1 METGRERPT
10 TAATMS
16 TQLSIVDSGAFSP
29 SSQQAQEMDFNNTQL
44 RLVREQTANC
54 IKDLN
59 ALRAEVMLLKS
70 EVESDRLTA
79 SAAASSMEGKQ
90 IEVQEH
96 FEREKRERDCMLQQL
111 SRKVHDLD
119 RDLPSIRDEMTLMR
133 EQIRALETA
142 WHPHIQD
149 LQATFLKDA
158 EARHQAHGLLE
169 QRISEID
176 AGMAKH
182 SALHKEQMANH
193 MPLASRVEFLEKSLG
208 DSAAKH
214 GQEIQDAHQKI
225 TDLHGL
231 NEHSEKKHSSLQERM
246 NMIENLLGYNV
257 QKHSEELKKTQ
268 DRLSELRGKL
278 GVAMPGNMRSGE
290 TQVTVESRLKYLEQS
305 LEELSYGHGKIEA
318 LHGRLGHLEAKGV
331 TVDEL
336 KHNFEKQGSAL
347 EDLKSSHTTLSTQ
360 KSTLDLHHA
369 TLKERVDYLES
380 MMGDSADHHKKVT
393 EEHKANHAKLANELR
408 AREASH
414 ASLADRVGYMEQRMG
429 DSFAKHAQEL
439 ATAMAKMDA
448 VHGRVSEERVARE
461 AHVASLESLKK
472 AHGSLASEKQVL
484 EKHHATLEERL
495 DYLEKAL
502 GDSSD
507 KHTREL
513 DALKAAH
520 QKVASEQKSKEHS
533 HGQVSDR
540 LSQLQREKEDLHA
553 RHMSLGERV
562 DYLEKLLGESAEK
575 HTQEIERFKAK
586 HAKDLDAS
594 ASKLQSHHAGLQE
607 RLEYLEGKLGDSAD
621 KHSKEL
627 STMEAKMQ
635 ELHGKLQDE
644 KNNREDKLL
653 QMSGHIRDQ
662 VSGEQKTREERHASI
677 EERLKFLES
686 TIGDNA
692 DKHNKGLEEHGKG
705 VKALTEKHEGS
716 VERLDFIE
724 KTLGVSVEKQTK
736 DLSSFLSQQLRGNSS
751 QTAPVQ
757 ERLDYLEKML
767 GDSAALNQKITD
779 LHGLTEHSQQKH
791 ASVQERMDFIEK
803 LLGDSVQ
810 MHGEELRRTQDRLS
824 EMQGKIGVGKPGMP
838 AGDIQVTVESRLKY
852 LEQMLGDSEAKHQ
865 EELKNAH
872 GQLQALHGRLGNLEE
887 RGVTVDQ
894 LKQNYQ
900 RQGSAL
906 EDLKSSHANLSS
918 GKLTLDSHHA
928 TLKERMDYLESMMG
942 DSADLHNKVLQQHSK
957 LSNEMRTAL
966 DDLKSSHAKLSS
978 DKLMSDS
985 HHSTLKERVDY
996 LESTMGD
1003 SADHHKQAIAEH
1015 KATQQKLAK
1024 ELRAREASHASL
1036 ADRMGYIEEHMGD
1049 SFEKHAKELAA
1060 AVAKMDAMRGQVSEE
1075 RVAREAHVASLESLK
1090 KAHGNLASEKQAL
1103 EMHHATLAER
1113 IDYLEKA
1120 LGDSSDKHSR
1130 EQEALR
1136 KAHQKALAEH
1146 KGKEQSLMQ
1155 IQREKDELHG
1165 SLGERVSH
1173 LEKVLGESA
1182 EELEKFKAKHA
1193 KLDAGANKLQSHHA
1207 GMQERLEY
1215 LESMLGDSADK
1226 HAKELSIMQSKVHDL
1241 HGKLHDEKR
1250 SGEAHELHAK
1260 HTSLGERVGY
1270 LEKVLGESAEKHMQ
1284 ELENFK
1290 AKHAKLD
1297 AGANKL
1303 QSHHAGM
1310 QERLEYLES
1319 MLGDSAD
1326 KHAKELTIMQS
1337 KMQELHGK
1345 LQDEKNSRE
1354 EKLLHIT
1361 GHLREQVSVQK
1372 QKEERHASMEE
1383 RLKFVELLIGDN
1395 ADKHKKTIEEHG
1407 QGMKA
1412 LHEKHAG
1419 VAERLDLM
1427 EKEEQAARL
1436 QIEEMVRRETQERHK
1451 HHETQSE
1458 LVDSLQ
1464 RTVGI
1469 FDVLIRKDME
1479 ERKLEMKHLWEA
1491 IDGHTHDLNSK
1502 VKAIGSD
1509 TEDLEDETRLRPR
1522 VIARSSPSL
1531 PGVVSPS
1538 VRSANAGGTS
1548 PRVVT
1553 YRPAVLPA
1561 SQARVVSYPTTVLQA
1576 PAPAP
1581 FALQSSTRSE
1591 LVPAAAGRSL
1601 SPSRRM
1607 DHSEVVCGKARYYPE
1622 RAHGAEI
1629 PMMP

>member
-158 EARHQAHGLLE
+158 EAME
-169 QRISEID
+169 QLIHRISEID

-757 ERLDYLEKML
+757 EQTT
-767 GDSAALNQKITD
+767 GFC
-779 LHGLTEHSQQKH
+779 H
-791 ASVQERMDFIEK
+791 AS
-803 LLGDSVQ
+803 
-810 MHGEELRRTQDRLS
+810 HC
-824 EMQGKIGVGKPGMP
+824 
-838 AGDIQVTVESRLKY
+838 
-852 LEQMLGDSEAKHQ
+852 
-865 EELKNAH
+865 
-872 GQLQALHGRLGNLEE
+872 
-887 RGVTVDQ
+887 
-894 LKQNYQ
+894 
-900 RQGSAL
+900 
-906 EDLKSSHANLSS
+906 
-918 GKLTLDSHHA
+918 
-928 TLKERMDYLESMMG
+928 
-942 DSADLHNKVLQQHSK
+942 
-957 LSNEMRTAL
+957 
-966 DDLKSSHAKLSS
+966 
-978 DKLMSDS
+978 
-985 HHSTLKERVDY
+985 
-996 LESTMGD
+996 
-1003 SADHHKQAIAEH
+1003 
-1015 KATQQKLAK
+1015 
-1024 ELRAREASHASL
+1024 
-1036 ADRMGYIEEHMGD
+1036 
-1049 SFEKHAKELAA
+1049 
-1060 AVAKMDAMRGQVSEE
+1060 
-1075 RVAREAHVASLESLK
+1075 
-1090 KAHGNLASEKQAL
+1090 
-1103 EMHHATLAER
+1103 
-1113 IDYLEKA
+1113 
-1120 LGDSSDKHSR
+1120 
-1130 EQEALR
+1130 
-1136 KAHQKALAEH
+1136 
-1146 KGKEQSLMQ
+1146 
-1155 IQREKDELHG
+1155 
-1165 SLGERVSH
+1165 
-1173 LEKVLGESA
+1173 
-1182 EELEKFKAKHA
+1182 
-1193 KLDAGANKLQSHHA
+1193 
-1207 GMQERLEY
+1207 
-1215 LESMLGDSADK
+1215 
-1226 HAKELSIMQSKVHDL
+1226 
-1241 HGKLHDEKR
+1241 
-1250 SGEAHELHAK
+1250 
-1260 HTSLGERVGY
+1260 
-1270 LEKVLGESAEKHMQ
+1270 
-1284 ELENFK
+1284 
-1290 AKHAKLD
+1290 
-1297 AGANKL
+1297 
-1303 QSHHAGM
+1303 
-1310 QERLEYLES
+1310 
-1319 MLGDSAD
+1319 
-1326 KHAKELTIMQS
+1326 
-1337 KMQELHGK
+1337 
-1345 LQDEKNSRE
+1345 
-1354 EKLLHIT
+1354 
-1361 GHLREQVSVQK
+1361 
-1372 QKEERHASMEE
+1372 
-1383 RLKFVELLIGDN
+1383 
-1395 ADKHKKTIEEHG
+1395 
-1407 QGMKA
+1407 
-1412 LHEKHAG
+1412 
-1419 VAERLDLM
+1419 
-1427 EKEEQAARL
+1427 
-1436 QIEEMVRRETQERHK
+1436 
-1451 HHETQSE
+1451 
-1458 LVDSLQ
+1458 
-1464 RTVGI
+1464 
-1469 FDVLIRKDME
+1469 
-1479 ERKLEMKHLWEA
+1479 W
-1491 IDGHTHDLNSK
+1491 
-1502 VKAIGSD
+1502 
-1509 TEDLEDETRLRPR
+1509 
-1522 VIARSSPSL
+1522 
-1531 PGVVSPS
+1531 
-1538 VRSANAGGTS
+1538 
-1548 PRVVT
+1548 
-1553 YRPAVLPA
+1553 
-1561 SQARVVSYPTTVLQA
+1561 
-1576 PAPAP
+1576 
-1581 FALQSSTRSE
+1581 
-1591 LVPAAAGRSL
+1591 
-1601 SPSRRM
+1601 
-1607 DHSEVVCGKARYYPE
+1607 
-1622 RAHGAEI
+1622 
-1629 PMMP
+1629 